1 MKCEFICIENAL
13 KFHRLTK
20 LACIMSNQ
28 IQEKEIFE
36 VHTHC
41 LYCDYVRKHKLV

>member
-20 LACIMSNQ
+20 LSCIMSHQ
-28 IQEKEIFE
+28 VQEKEKIE
-36 VHTHC
+36 VHIYT
-41 LYCDYVRKHKLV
+41 LPIL